1 MNKTELCN
9 LLNRAAAALET
20 PNDLSVIDRRY
31 LAEDL
36 QVLAEQLST
45 ESEAKKDSFS
55 LQFNFHGDLR
65 IVHNPSGET
74 GEWADY
80 RSIAVLKL
88 NGKTFIAGSDYGLLL
103 PAETVFELSEAL
115 PTSIDDSQSWKN
127 RQGKVM
133 HKADD
138 CPSCDA
144 GDCDFDAEKH
154 G

>member
-1 MNKTELCN
+1 MAT
-9 LLNRAAAALET
+9 
-20 PNDLSVIDRRY
+20 
-31 LAEDL
+31 
-36 QVLAEQLST
+36 
-45 ESEAKKDSFS
+45 AKDEKFS
-55 LQFNFHGDLR
+55 IQFNFHGDLR

-74 GEWADY
+74 GEWANY

-115 PTSIDDSQSWKN
+115 PTSIDE
-127 RQGKVM
+127 VM
-133 HKADD
+133 HKADCWGGA
-138 CPSCDA
+138 CPCCIV

>member
-1 MNKTELCN
+1 MAT
-9 LLNRAAAALET
+9 
-20 PNDLSVIDRRY
+20 
-31 LAEDL
+31 
-36 QVLAEQLST
+36 
-45 ESEAKKDSFS
+45 AKDEKFS
-55 LQFNFHGDLR
+55 IQFNFHGDLR

-103 PAETVFELSEAL
+103 PAETVFELPEAL

-127 RQGKVM
+127 RVGKVM
-133 HKADD
+133 HKAD
-138 CPSCDA
+138 CPCCIV

>member
-1 MNKTELCN
+1 MDKTELSN

-20 PNDLSVIDRRY
+20 PNDLSVIDRRF

-88 NGKTFIAGSDYGLLL
+88 NGRTFIAGSDYGLL

-127 RQGKVM
+127 RVGKVM
-133 HKADD
+133 HKAD
-138 CPSCDA
+138 CPCCIV

>member
-1 MNKTELCN
+1 MDKTELCN

-20 PNDLSVIDRRY
+20 PNDLSVDDRRY

-55 LQFNFHGDLR
+55 LQSDYYGNFR
-65 IVHNPSGET
+65 ITHSSGVT

-115 PTSIDDSQSWKN
+115 PTSIDDSQEWKN

-138 CPSCDA
+138 CPCCIV